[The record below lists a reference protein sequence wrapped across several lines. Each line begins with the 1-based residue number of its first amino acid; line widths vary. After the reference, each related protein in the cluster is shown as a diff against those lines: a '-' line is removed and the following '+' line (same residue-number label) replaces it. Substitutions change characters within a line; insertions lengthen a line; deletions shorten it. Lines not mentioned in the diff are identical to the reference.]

1 MLTLTRIIA
10 LVLLV
15 AVVAFFVWFTV
26 RSDNRLTS
34 VTFLPRPQMVY
45 FDLYPLARNF
55 PAFAVL
61 GALLAAVVV
70 GLGPKWQALS
80 FALCLAAPVLKDMA
94 QIPLAGRHFHWSAV
108 WLGLLGAAIG
118 WSLCWAAGRWILER
132 TSNS

>member
-15 AVVAFFVWFTV
+15 GVVAFFVWFTV
-26 RSDNRLTS
+26 RGDNRLTS

-61 GALLAAVVV
+61 GILLAAVVV
-70 GLGPKWQALS
+70 GLGPKWQVVSL
-80 FALCLAAPVLKDMA
+80 ALCLAAPVLKDMA
-94 QIPLAGRHFHWSAV
+94 QIPLAGRHFNWSAV
-108 WLGLLGAAIG
+108 GLGLIGAVVG
-118 WSLCWAAGRWILER
+118 WTLCWAVGRWIVER
-132 TSNS
+132 TSNA

>member
-26 RSDNRLTS
+26 RGDNRLTS

-45 FDLYPLARNF
+45 FDLNPLARNF

-61 GALLAAVVV
+61 GVLLAAVVV
-70 GLGPKWQALS
+70 GLGPKWQVLS
-80 FALCLAAPVLKDMA
+80 LALCLAAPVLKDMA
-94 QIPLAGRHFHWSAV
+94 QIPLAGRHFNWSAV
-108 WLGLLGAAIG
+108 GLGLLGAAIG
-118 WSLCWAAGRWILER
+118 WSLCWAVGRWIVER
-132 TSNS
+132 TSNA